1 MKLKKVEK
9 LVANLHDTTE
19 YVIHIRNIKE
29 GLNHEFVLK
38 NVHRMI
44 KFNQCKT
51 IYLYEHISKKKKSK
65 NDFRK
70 NFLS

>member
-1 MKLKKVEK
+1 MKLKKVKK

-51 IYLYEHISKKKKSK
+51 IYLY
-65 NDFRK
+65 
-70 NFLS
+70 

>member
-1 MKLKKVEK
+1 MKLKKVKK
-9 LVANLHDTTE
+9 LVPNLHDTTE

-29 GLNHEFVLK
+29 GLNHELVLK

-51 IYLYEHISKKKKSK
+51 IYLYEHISKKKNQKTTLGK
-65 NDFRK
+65 TF
-70 NFLS
+70 